1 MSNDKSIV
9 QHQKINDDEAIVI
22 TRNGKHQYKFH
33 RVFDMTRG
41 RTADSELMPGVTTL
55 AKHVGGDN
63 FSIAMNWGLK
73 QVRRSALLR
82 LGIDADSLDSLDS
95 DAFKKAWEAVK
106 DNQFLTSDMEAPKRS
121 GTEAREIG
129 EKLHQD
135 IDSFIKNP
143 NAPQAEDN
151 DLFMLWHREL
161 GSHKWV
167 ASEQFLVNTQY
178 GYGGTADA
186 ISLEP
191 DGFAIWDWKTKS
203 PGYTSRPSELAQITA
218 YALAM
223 ESMDHPLTPVKAFI
237 ANIMRDGSG
246 IDITPVDISPVGH
259 NAKLF
264 FVGRDMY
271 HALRNAKG
279 GKE

>member
-1 MSNDKSIV
+1 MSGDIQRHPNSKGDAV
-9 QHQKINDDEAIVI
+9 FVV
-22 TRNGKHQYKFH
+22 TRNGRHQYKYH
-33 RVFDMTRG
+33 QEYANRNGSTE
-41 RTADSELMPGVTTL
+41 ASAWMPSVTTL
-55 AKHVGGDN
+55 TNHIGADN
-63 FSIAMNWGLK
+63 FSMGMNWALK
-73 QVRRSALLR
+73 QVRESD
-82 LGIDADSLDSLDS
+82 GDID
-95 DAFKKAWEAVK
+95 
-106 DNQFLTSDMEAPKRS
+106 APKRS

-129 EKLHQD
+129 DKLHRD

-151 DLFMLWHREL
+151 DRFMLWHREL

-167 ASEQFLVNTQY
+167 GSEQFLVNTNY
-178 GYGGTADA
+178 GYGGTSDA

-191 DGFAIWDWKTKS
+191 DGFTIWDWKTKKQ
-203 PGYTSRPSELAQITA
+203 GYTIRPSELAQITA

-223 ESMDHPLTPVKAFI
+223 ESMDHPLTPVRAFI
-237 ANIMRDGSG
+237 ACVIRDGSG

-279 GKE
+279 GE

>member
-1 MSNDKSIV
+1 MSGDIQRHPNSKGDAV
-9 QHQKINDDEAIVI
+9 FVV
-22 TRNGKHQYKFH
+22 TRNGRHQYKYH
-33 RVFDMTRG
+33 QEYANRNGSTE
-41 RTADSELMPGVTTL
+41 ASAWMPSVTTL
-55 AKHVGGDN
+55 TNHIGADN
-63 FSIAMNWGLK
+63 FSMGMNWALK
-73 QVRRSALLR
+73 QVRE
-82 LGIDADSLDSLDS
+82 S
-95 DAFKKAWEAVK
+95 DG
-106 DNQFLTSDMEAPKRS
+106 DTDAPKRS

-129 EKLHQD
+129 DKLHRD
-135 IDSFIKNP
+135 IASFIKNH
-143 NAPQAEDN
+143 NAPQAEAN

-167 ASEQFLVNTQY
+167 GSEQFLVNTNY
-178 GYGGTADA
+178 GYGGTSDA

-191 DGFAIWDWKTKS
+191 DGFTIWDWKTKNQ
-203 PGYTSRPSELAQITA
+203 GYPIRPSELAQITA

-223 ESMDHPLTPVKAFI
+223 ESMDHPLTPVRAFI
-237 ANIMRDGSG
+237 ACVIRDGSG

-279 GKE
+279 GE

>member
-1 MSNDKSIV
+1 MSEDIQQYPNRKGDAV
-9 QHQKINDDEAIVI
+9 FVI
-22 TRNGKHQYKFH
+22 TRNGRHQYKYH
-33 RVFDMTRG
+33 QEYTNRVG
-41 RTADSELMPGVTTL
+41 RSDSSGWLPGVTTI
-55 AKHVGGDN
+55 ASHVGGDN
-63 FSIAMNWGLK
+63 FSMAMNWGLK

-82 LGIDADSLDSLDS
+82 LGIDADSLDS

-167 ASEQFLVNTQY
+167 ASEQFLVNTSY

-191 DGFAIWDWKTKS
+191 DGFAIWDWKTKDS
-203 PGYTSRPSELAQITA
+203 GYTIRPSELAQITA

-237 ANIMRDGSG
+237 ACVMRDGSG

-264 FVGRDMY
+264 FIGQDMY

>member
-1 MSNDKSIV
+1 MSEDTQRHLTRNGDAV
-9 QHQKINDDEAIVI
+9 FVV
-22 TRNGKHQYKFH
+22 TRNGKHQYRYYKEYL
-33 RVFDMTRG
+33 DQSIRG
-41 RTADSELMPGVTTL
+41 RTKDSMWLPSVTTI
-55 AKHVGGDN
+55 ASYIGGDS
-63 FSIAMNWGLK
+63 FSIGMNWALK
-73 QVRRSALLR
+73 KVR
-82 LGIDADSLDSLDS
+82 
-95 DAFKKAWEAVK
+95 EAGG
-106 DNQFLTSDMEAPKRS
+106 DMDAPKRN
-121 GTEAREIG
+121 GTQARDVG
-129 EKLHQD
+129 NKLHQD
-135 IDSFIKNP
+135 IDNFIKNP
-143 NAPQAEDN
+143 DAPQAEDN

-167 ASEQFLVNTQY
+167 ASEQFLVNTSY

-191 DGFAIWDWKTKS
+191 DGFAIWDWKTKDS
-203 PGYTSRPSELAQITA
+203 GYTIRPSELAQITA

-237 ANIMRDGSG
+237 ACVMRDGSG

-264 FVGRDMY
+264 FIGQDMY